1 MDQHPDSGEGGLRAG
16 DWRKRLDII
25 VDTMRQMSRETD
37 PQGLVRTYAS
47 RVRQILPTD
56 RYVAVSR
63 RGLEFPWYRIT
74 RSSQWTEAVN
84 PWTEKH
90 RLPLIQGGLLGE
102 LLYGDVPRL
111 IDDAQVAPG
120 DPGATYLEG
129 MRSLMAIPHYD
140 GGTALNMAV
149 LMRAAPSAFSR
160 DEFPE
165 HVWMSNLF
173 GRVTHNLVLAAELKK
188 AYEVVDRELKL
199 VADIQ
204 RSLLPRTIPNI
215 PGLGLAAHY
224 QTSQWAGGDYYDF
237 FPLPGDRW
245 GLLIAD
251 VSGHGTP
258 AAVMMAITHSI
269 AHAVPGSPD
278 PPALMLNHVNRQ
290 LATLYTSNA
299 EAFVTAFYAIFDP
312 YRRQLTYA
320 SAGHNPPRLKRC
332 EDGSVIALDGVGN
345 VPLGLFADQEYEQF
359 VQPLRP
365 GDQIVFYTDG
375 ITEATNEAGQMFGT
389 ERLDEALANCYLDAN
404 GLIETVL
411 TALENFTGGEPATDD
426 RTMLVAKVS

>member
-1 MDQHPDSGEGGLRAG
+1 
-16 DWRKRLDII
+16 
-25 VDTMRQMSRETD
+25 
-37 PQGLVRTYAS
+37 
-47 RVRQILPTD
+47 
-56 RYVAVSR
+56 
-63 RGLEFPWYRIT
+63 
-74 RSSQWTEAVN
+74 
-84 PWTEKH
+84 
-90 RLPLIQGGLLGE
+90 
-102 LLYGDVPRL
+102 
-111 IDDAQVAPG
+111 
-120 DPGATYLEG
+120 
-129 MRSLMAIPHYD
+129 
-140 GGTALNMAV
+140 MAV
-149 LMRAAPSAFSR
+149 LMRSAPSAFNR

-173 GRVTHNLVLAAELKK
+173 GRATHNLVLAEELKR
-188 AYEVVDRELKL
+188 AYNVVDRELKL

-204 RSLLPRTIPNI
+204 RSLLPRTIPEI

-278 PPALMLNHVNRQ
+278 PPASMLNHVNRQ
-290 LATLYTSNA
+290 LATLYTSDT

-312 YRRQLTYA
+312 YRRELTYA

-332 EDGSVIALDGVGN
+332 EDGSIIALDGVGN

-359 VQPLRP
+359 TQPLRL

-375 ITEATNEAGQMFGT
+375 ITEATNSENAMFGT
-389 ERLDEALANCYLDAN
+389 ERLDDALANCQLDAS
-404 GLIETVL
+404 GLIRAVL
-411 TALENFTGGEPATDD
+411 DSLEEFTGGEPATDD
-426 RTMLVAKVS
+426 RTLLVAKVR